1 MNFQMALEK
10 LSFLKKRFKVIFFK
24 KEKNKVFPLI
34 IKIVLITPRIPKVF
48 LPQQQ

>member
-1 MNFQMALEK
+1 MKFQMVLEI
-10 LSFLKKRFKVIFFK
+10 SFSKKRFKVISFK
-24 KEKNKVFPLI
+24 KEKNKVFLLI